1 MAKRRGPIPENN
13 PTQAPDVSS
22 RLFGQTDYDIP
33 RFGFISALVIT
44 VSFVASFLIV
54 PNVITLP
61 GVPGIVMASIV
72 GGTLTG
78 AAFAGTHYFRENKRG
93 LCKAF
98 GIEFSAVSVLA
109 SIFLFIMN
117 AQVM

>member
-1 MAKRRGPIPENN
+1 
-13 PTQAPDVSS
+13 
-22 RLFGQTDYDIP
+22 
-33 RFGFISALVIT
+33 
-44 VSFVASFLIV
+44 
-54 PNVITLP
+54 
-61 GVPGIVMASIV
+61 MASIV
-72 GGTLTG
+72 GGALTG